1 MCLSKVAMCFL
12 MFVCLQEI
20 QRLQEDADKANKHA
34 SLLGRENQRLEIQ
47 VKDLSQQVGQML
59 LWLKCTIVIY

>member
-1 MCLSKVAMCFL
+1 MCFL